1 MTAAIVPSVDLGHD
15 GCRERAGGALPPTR
29 EALGIWRSRAPVGA
43 FPHIAGK
50 LDAESA
56 ANDYEAE
63 IEVEWLNID
72 ATSYRQLRQSC
83 AAEPDAMATAI
94 RAIVSERG
102 KLHNPATGSGGVLV
116 GRLTRLGSLSWLD
129 EQLVGQRVVPLASLI
144 ATPLSLE
151 SVGPVEPDNPQVPV
165 VGRAI
170 VTGRMSCAAVP
181 DDLPLEAVLSALDV
195 YPAASHT
202 KALAR
207 LGAHVLVIGCG
218 HAGLSAVAAARET
231 VGANGLVTVIDT
243 SEAALELACGIDPGV
258 VAIAGDARD
267 AVVLAE
273 GFTARGLRPADLTLL
288 CTTVEG
294 CEGTAILLTAADGTV
309 LFFST
314 ATSFSAAALGA
325 DSLSSLASLTIPN
338 GFTEDRGSYLLGLL
352 RRKPSLLQV
361 FSR

>member
-1 MTAAIVPSVDLGHD
+1 MTAAIVVSVELGHD
-15 GCRERAGGALPPTR
+15 GCHARASGALAATG
-29 EALGIWRSRAPVGA
+29 EALGIWRSLEPVGA
-43 FPHIAGK
+43 FPHIAGI
-50 LDAESA
+50 LDAETA

-63 IEVEWLNID
+63 IEVERLNID

-83 AAEPDAMATAI
+83 GADPGAMAAAI
-94 RAIVSERG
+94 QAIVSERG
-102 KLHNPATGSGGVLV
+102 KMQNPATGSGGVLV
-116 GRLTRLGSLSWLD
+116 GRLTRLGALSWLD

-144 ATPLSLE
+144 ATPLRLE

-165 VGRAI
+165 AGRAI

-181 DDLPLEAVLSALDV
+181 DDLPLRAVLAALDV

-202 KALAR
+202 RMLAR
-207 LGAHVLVIGCG
+207 HGAHVVVIGCG
-218 HAGLSAVAAARET
+218 HAGLSAVVAAREK

-243 SEAALELACGIDPGV
+243 NEAALELARGIDPDV
-258 VAIAGDARD
+258 TAIAGDARD
-267 AVVLAE
+267 AVALAE
-273 GFTARGLRPADLTLL
+273 QFALRSLRPADLTLL

-294 CEGTAILLTAADGTV
+294 CEGTAILLTAGDGTV

-325 DSLSSLASLTIPN
+325 DSMSSLASLCIPN
-338 GFTEDRGSYLLGLL
+338 GYTQDRGSYLLGLL
-352 RRKPSLLQV
+352 RHNPRLLRA